1 MGKRKTKMKR
11 PKPKPRAPLDK
22 TFNCLF
28 CNHEKSIVCHIIIH
42 NLSAPVDIYSDWIDA
57 CDAVANQ
64 TKRNLTQEL
73 NLNNNNYNDQ
83 FYIDNFSSSKCEKL
97 ESQLSNISSTKR
109 YINQDNED
117 NLLLSQTNMENTNI
131 IENNIEKE
139 TKNLKLM
146 SSAPIKI
153 NSPKKSKKSI
163 NTKNKHY
170 LDTKEITY
178 EKITNKKAT
187 FDTKHSQLLFEPK
200 KSPNKMST
208 KSPKTPNKNSNN
220 TSPFSE
226 NIYQQNNTWNFL
238 DDFDNSP
245 LRTPKSQ
252 RIIDSLEHDKLR
264 SPSHIETP
272 KSKEISIKM
281 FSPILANED
290 YKLPKT
296 PQNLYIYNN
305 LVDTFSDT
313 QNTYAKQRS
322 FIAEP
327 TNDTKKD
334 IFSSYNANTKNYLN
348 DELNVQDAESY
359 VFNIKSVH
367 ELRESGI
374 NKKSL
379 DEIQYLMDGLNKC
392 NSLKLRQSCY
402 IELAKKINKTEFSR
416 NFRSGNFIHQLLEI
430 SKKDTDMIILY
441 CTLFILYLLL
451 QDKKSAYA
459 LVSDDTTFEIIF
471 LGLSY
476 DENIQ
481 LYNSKNFKTNNFIQD
496 SLIELIK
503 IVKFSTAHSE
513 YANKSSCCILSINA
527 IKSITFLPTWETLNY
542 LEKME
547 SFGCISSL
555 YDIIDKISNNNNSEE
570 FYLIETIIRSIE
582 QCALIMCS
590 NTHIKRIST
599 IITLLTSS
607 LFHNFKKKYKYDI
620 FQSCLRLLINL
631 TNNSSSICDEITHPK
646 FIQTLTNV
654 IISKKDSLDLG
665 QFSDNTLL
673 TLGLLIN
680 ITEKGSKMTY
690 ISEQY
695 DTESTIISLATID
708 ELVNTF
714 TNWRKYS
721 HNTETNVAAGY
732 LAILLAHLSLKNS
745 DSGNIFLSKYIQKKL
760 PNNSYNIIIEFLH
773 EFAQFNMEIEKK
785 AAETFRIKWS
795 SIASE
800 IQKISEVLHE
810 LESKLIISK

>member
-1 MGKRKTKMKR
+1 MQISTE
-11 PKPKPRAPLDK
+11 
-22 TFNCLF
+22 F
-28 CNHEKSIVCHIIIH
+28 HE
-42 NLSAPVDIYSDWIDA
+42 D
-57 CDAVANQ
+57 
-64 TKRNLTQEL
+64 
-73 NLNNNNYNDQ
+73 DQ
-83 FYIDNFSSSKCEKL
+83 FYINNYSSSKCEKL

-109 YINQDNED
+109 YINQDNKD
-117 NLLLSQTNMENTNI
+117 NLLLSQTNMENANI
-131 IENNIEKE
+131 IEKNIGKE
-139 TKNLKLM
+139 TENLKLM
-146 SSAPIKI
+146 SSAHIKI

-170 LDTKEITY
+170 LDTKEITS
-178 EKITNKKAT
+178 EKNLNKKAT

-200 KSPNKMST
+200 KSPNKIST

-220 TSPFSE
+220 ASPFSE
-226 NIYQQNNTWNFL
+226 NICQQNNTWNFL

-252 RIIDSLEHDKLR
+252 RIIDSLEHDKLK
-264 SPSHIETP
+264 SPSQIGTP

-281 FSPILANED
+281 FSPILTNED

-305 LVDTFSDT
+305 LVDTFSDI

-327 TNDTKKD
+327 ANNTKKD
-334 IFSSYNANTKNYLN
+334 IFSSYNADPKNYLN
-348 DELNVQDAESY
+348 DELNVEDTESY
-359 VFNIKSVH
+359 SLNIKSVH

-379 DEIQYLMDGLNKC
+379 DEIQYLMDGLNKY

-402 IELAKKINKTEFSR
+402 IELAKKINETEFSR

-481 LYNSKNFKTNNFIQD
+481 LYNSKNHKSDNSMQD
-496 SLIELIK
+496 SLIDLIK
-503 IVKFSTAHSE
+503 TVKFSTVHPE
-513 YANKSSCCILSINA
+513 YTNKSSCCILSINA
-527 IKSITFLPTWETLNY
+527 IKSIAFLPTWETLNY

-547 SFGCISSL
+547 SFGFISCL

-570 FYLIETIIRSIE
+570 FYLIETIIGSIE

-590 NTHIKRIST
+590 NTHIKRISSIT
-599 IITLLTSS
+599 TLLTSS

-631 TNNSSSICDEITHPK
+631 TNNSSSICDEVTQPK

-654 IISKKDSLDLG
+654 IISKKDSLDLD
-665 QFSDNTLL
+665 QSSDNTLL

-680 ITEKGSKMTY
+680 IIEKGSKMNY

-695 DTESTIISLATID
+695 DTENTLISLLTID
-708 ELVNTF
+708 ELVDTF
-714 TNWRKYS
+714 TKWRKYS
-721 HNTETNVAAGY
+721 YNTETNVAAGY
-732 LAILLAHLSLKNS
+732 LAILLAHLSLKN
-745 DSGNIFLSKYIQKKL
+745 IL
-760 PNNSYNIIIEFLH
+760 
-773 EFAQFNMEIEKK
+773 
-785 AAETFRIKWS
+785 TRIRT
-795 SIASE
+795 
-800 IQKISEVLHE
+800 V
-810 LESKLIISK
+810 

>member
-1 MGKRKTKMKR
+1 MQIDTEFHEDDQ
-11 PKPKPRAPLDK
+11 LYI
-22 TFNCLF
+22 N
-28 CNHEKSIVCHIIIH
+28 NH
-42 NLSAPVDIYSDWIDA
+42 
-57 CDAVANQ
+57 
-64 TKRNLTQEL
+64 L
-73 NLNNNNYNDQ
+73 NLKY
-83 FYIDNFSSSKCEKL
+83 EKL
-97 ESQLSNISSTKR
+97 ESQLSNNSSTKR
-109 YINQDNED
+109 YINQDNKD
-117 NLLLSQTNMENTNI
+117 NLLLPQTNMENINI

-139 TKNLKLM
+139 TGNHELM

-163 NTKNKHY
+163 NSKNKHY
-170 LDTKEITY
+170 LDTKEITS
-178 EKITNKKAT
+178 EKISNKKAT
-187 FDTKHSQLLFEPK
+187 FDTKHAQSLFEPK
-200 KSPNKMST
+200 KSSNKIST
-208 KSPKTPNKNSNN
+208 KSPRTPNKNTNN
-220 TSPFSE
+220 TSPSSE
-226 NIYQQNNTWNFL
+226 NIYQQNNAWNFL
-238 DDFDNSP
+238 NDFDNSP

-252 RIIDSLEHDKLR
+252 RIIDSLEHDKFK

-281 FSPILANED
+281 FSPILTNED
-290 YKLPKT
+290 YKHPKT

-305 LVDTFSDT
+305 LVDTFSDI

-327 TNDTKKD
+327 ANDTKND
-334 IFSSYNANTKNYLN
+334 IFSSYNANPKNYLN
-348 DELNVQDAESY
+348 DELNLEDTESY
-359 VFNIKSVH
+359 ALNIKSVH

-379 DEIQYLMDGLNKC
+379 DEIQYLMDGLNKY

-402 IELAKKINKTEFSR
+402 IELAKKINETEFSR

-430 SKKDTDMIILY
+430 SKEDTDMIILY

-459 LVSDDTTFEIIF
+459 LVSDDITFEIIF

-476 DENIQ
+476 DENIES
-481 LYNSKNFKTNNFIQD
+481 YNSKNHKTNNYMKD
-496 SLIELIK
+496 SLIDLIK
-503 IVKFSTAHSE
+503 TVKFSTVHSE
-513 YANKSSCCILSINA
+513 YSNKSSCCILSINA
-527 IKSITFLPTWETLNY
+527 IKSIAFLPTWETLNY

-555 YDIIDKISNNNNSEE
+555 YDIIDRISNNDNSEE
-570 FYLIETIIRSIE
+570 FYLIETIVRSIE
-582 QCALIMCS
+582 QCALITCS

-631 TNNSSSICDEITHPK
+631 TNNSSSICDEVAYPK
-646 FIQTLTNV
+646 FIQTLTNI
-654 IISKKDSLDLG
+654 IISKKDSLDID
-665 QFSDNTLL
+665 QSSDNTLL

-680 ITEKGSKMTY
+680 IIEKGSKISY
-690 ISEQY
+690 ISEEY
-695 DTESTIISLATID
+695 DTGNTFISLVTID

-714 TNWRKYS
+714 TRWREYS
-721 HNTETNVAAGY
+721 YNTETNVAAGY

-745 DSGNIFLSKYIQKKL
+745 DSGNMFLSKYIREKL